1 MIWTKFSSHCEKSKK
16 CKCDDENI
24 FIDEMDIFLRFAHAP
39 THFHGV
45 NDFYFWPGRV
55 QRGRCNDNVNDNKAA
70 WLRLRV

>member
-39 THFHGV
+39 THFCRV

-55 QRGRCNDNVNDNKAA
+55 Q
-70 WLRLRV
+70 